1 MFSAGQGTTNTENLF
16 LMQIWES
23 ECLGMGA
30 YLHCVAN
37 SFYVIYLLL
46 ITKRLPSLA
55 NLSWPWLIS
64 FILFILILI
73 HQFSLLTLCGSLFWA
88 LGFVLSPPMGQDTL
102 VNFHC
107 FQLCMSKLTCWISH
121 DSLMDL
127 KIAILKTSL
136 LSQQHAMMSKCH
148 MICTNYITHITSIM
162 ESWYNLPQN
171 RLKSNRFYTT

>member
-1 MFSAGQGTTNTENLF
+1 MWFTY
-16 LMQIWES
+16 
-23 ECLGMGA
+23 C
-30 YLHCVAN
+30 
-37 SFYVIYLLL
+37 
-46 ITKRLPSLA
+46 
-55 NLSWPWLIS
+55 
-64 FILFILILI
+64 
-73 HQFSLLTLCGSLFWA
+73 SLLKDFPLWPTFPDLDIFHPVYLNSYTSVFSSHSLWPFWA

-136 LSQQHAMMSKCH
+136 LSQQHVMMSKCH
-148 MICTNYITHITSIM
+148 MICTNYITHVTSIM

-171 RLKSNRFYTT
+171 RLKSNRFYTTYITILPSINYFSWLFYPVFSFL

>member
-1 MFSAGQGTTNTENLF
+1 MCFSGQGTTNTEILF
-16 LMQIWES
+16 LTHIWES
-23 ECLGMGA
+23 ECLSMGA
-30 YLHCVAN
+30 YLHCVAD
-37 SFYVIYLLL
+37 SFPCDSL
-46 ITKRLPSLA
+46 IAKRLPSLPF
-55 NLSWPWLIS
+55 LTLIS

-148 MICTNYITHITSIM
+148 MICTNYITHNKYHGVLIQSV
-162 ESWYNLPQN
+162 S
-171 RLKSNRFYTT
+171 K